1 MRTGFIL
8 GTLMTIATACSPSAG
23 HVRPT
28 GALTTKAL
36 VTTASNATDVFR
48 QQSMDDEVRKAV
60 ASCATNYPEFIDK
73 LKCAERKLPVLGI
86 QGKNGSW

>member
-1 MRTGFIL
+1 MRTLRIVTLAL
-8 GTLMTIATACSPSAG
+8 GIASACSPSAG
-23 HVRPT
+23 HVRSTEVLAP
-28 GALTTKAL
+28 A
-36 VTTASNATDVFR
+36 ASRATDVFR
-48 QQSMDDEVRKAV
+48 KENMDDEVRKAV